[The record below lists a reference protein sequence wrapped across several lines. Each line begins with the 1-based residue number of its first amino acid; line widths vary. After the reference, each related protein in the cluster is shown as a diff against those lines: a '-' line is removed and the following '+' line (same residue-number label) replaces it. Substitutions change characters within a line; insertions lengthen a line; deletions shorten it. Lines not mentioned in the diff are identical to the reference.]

1 MCEIKA
7 YLTIIPWTWLK
18 KKIKSFYYSF
28 LMCLEMAGA
37 RDIQDSFVP
46 DLQYVCGVHLAITLW
61 KQCFCKAN
69 QVDDALAKYG
79 LSIDNSRIFDVA
91 SAAFFRGF

>member
-1 MCEIKA
+1 
-7 YLTIIPWTWLK
+7 
-18 KKIKSFYYSF
+18 
-28 LMCLEMAGA
+28 
-37 RDIQDSFVP
+37 VP
-46 DLQYVCGVHLAITLW
+46 DLQYVCGVHLAFTLW
-61 KQCFCKAN
+61 KHVFCEAN